1 MVELEVDSLQ
11 QAQLVAERLGLQ
23 LAAWQQVV
31 KQVEELLLGLV
42 IMGEL
47 IKLVELGEREG

>member
-1 MVELEVDSLQ
+1 MGLLQ

>member
-1 MVELEVDSLQ
+1 MGLLQ

-23 LAAWQQVV
+23 LAAWLQVV
-31 KQVEELLLGLV
+31 KQEVELLLGLV